1 MTCILQFHS
10 SSDRYFG
17 SDMSSDGLKV
27 LATCLLSGKVGLV
40 TMIGHQKVVMGATNF
55 NPTRH
60 VF

>member
-10 SSDRYFG
+10 SDGYFG

-40 TMIGHQKVVMGATNF
+40 TMIGHQIGCDGCNKF
-55 NPTRH
+55 QPY
-60 VF
+60 